1 MPERFEAIVVGGG
14 PAGNAAALTLARS
27 GAAVLQIERGEY
39 AGAKNVQGA
48 ILYADALEAM
58 IPEFRDE
65 APLER
70 HIVEQRMW
78 MLDERSH
85 VGTHYRSEDFNE
97 ERPNRYT
104 ILRAQ
109 FDKWFSATVREAGAL
124 VICETTVTDL
134 LRDGKGR
141 VIGVRT
147 DRDGGE
153 IYADVVILADGVNSL
168 VAQRAGLREEIKPDH
183 VAQAG

>member
-65 APLER
+65 APVRSGGRVAR
-70 HIVEQRMW
+70 HAR
-78 MLDERSH
+78 LRSH
-85 VGTHYRSEDFNE
+85 TQH
-97 ERPNRYT
+97 
-104 ILRAQ
+104 
-109 FDKWFSATVREAGAL
+109 TVRHRPRGHQ
-124 VICETTVTDL
+124 
-134 LRDGKGR
+134 
-141 VIGVRT
+141 
-147 DRDGGE
+147 
-153 IYADVVILADGVNSL
+153 
-168 VAQRAGLREEIKPDH
+168 VAQPSQRS
-183 VAQAG
+183 